1 MPMPAIEVRLDP
13 PLLHAL
19 RRRADAQGVS
29 LNELIRRLVRDGLNR
44 EREAHGLGLGSPPA
58 WSDQVGDDAPLRR
71 SA

>member
-1 MPMPAIEVRLDP
+1 
-13 PLLHAL
+13 
-19 RRRADAQGVS
+19 VS